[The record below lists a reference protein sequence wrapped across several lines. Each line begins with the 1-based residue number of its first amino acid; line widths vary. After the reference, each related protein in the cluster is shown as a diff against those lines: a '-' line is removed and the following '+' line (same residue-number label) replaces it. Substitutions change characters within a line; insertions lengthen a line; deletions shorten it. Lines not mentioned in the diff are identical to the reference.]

1 MLAGTTKSFH
11 IHLLTGDSF
20 NDVRAG
26 NEHMR
31 RLIDHH
37 NIVGQGGGVGGTA
50 STRTHNHR
58 DLRNHTGGTHIH
70 TENIGKHCQRRHT
83 LLDACAAAVINTDD
97 GAPVL
102 QRELLHLHDLLAVHL
117 REGTAVHRKILR
129 VHGNKPPI
137 NSAVAR
143 NQAIPQRLLL
153 IHAEGGG
160 AVPRH
165 CVELHKRSLVQ
176 KHVNTLTRRLLP
188 ARMLLFDGCLTAGVN
203 GLLAPGKEIGEFT
216 GCGAQVKFL
225 LSLLRHVFL
234 NFGRRAERSSAVLG
248 VRTGAAGSPKLRR
261 TLPYNY
267 SVNEY
272 PVPDRFRRG
281 VIFGC
286 GLHAPLADWQCTNGA
301 APAVEKTY
309 RLTRGSSP

>member
-1 MLAGTTKSFH
+1 M
-11 IHLLTGDSF
+11 
-20 NDVRAG
+20 
-26 NEHMR
+26 
-31 RLIDHH
+31 
-37 NIVGQGGGVGGTA
+37 
-50 STRTHNHR
+50 
-58 DLRNHTGGTHIH
+58 
-70 TENIGKHCQRRHT
+70 
-83 LLDACAAAVINTDD
+83 
-97 GAPVL
+97 
-102 QRELLHLHDLLAVHL
+102 
-117 REGTAVHRKILR
+117 
-129 VHGNKPPI
+129 
-137 NSAVAR
+137 
-143 NQAIPQRLLL
+143 
-153 IHAEGGG
+153 
-160 AVPRH
+160 PRH

-234 NFGRRAERSSAVLG
+234 NFGRRAERFSAVLG

-301 APAVEKTY
+301 APAVGKTY